1 MVPSEKS
8 LKVCSPDLVMK
19 YNAFSKQILPVIIDL
34 YSASIDFV
42 LPDINS
48 FMLIIV
54 EKIRTGEFFA
64 AKIVSALFIIQKN
77 MAFQLKTQNQIS

>member
-8 LKVCSPDLVMK
+8 LKVCSPDSLKK

-64 AKIVSALFIIQKN
+64 AKIVSALSIIQNITWLCIFNFII
-77 MAFQLKTQNQIS
+77 S

>member
-8 LKVCSPDLVMK
+8 LKVCSAISLNK
-19 YNAFSKQILPVIIDL
+19 YNAISKQILPVIMDL
-34 YSASIDFV
+34 YSASIVFV

-77 MAFQLKTQNQIS
+77 MALQLKTQNQIS

>member
-1 MVPSEKS
+1 
-8 LKVCSPDLVMK
+8 MK